1 MLDKND
7 NPKRPKR
14 KTFRGVVLSDKMDK
28 TRVVSIQRT
37 ARHPF
42 YEKVFRKNA
51 KFYAHDEG
59 NESHAGDIVEIIST
73 RPLSKL
79 KRWRVSRVV
88 SKAR

>member
-42 YEKVFRKNA
+42 YE
-51 KFYAHDEG
+51 
-59 NESHAGDIVEIIST
+59 
-73 RPLSKL
+73 
-79 KRWRVSRVV
+79 
-88 SKAR
+88 